1 MNKKFFVLL
10 ATCAIAAT
18 SLHFTGCAA
27 KAPKANLIPTTAP
40 AIAAPLEVESL
51 SKEAKNTEDV
61 KLNAVVQ
68 KNNEEAEN
76 KAPDL
81 PAESNPQAV
90 KTAAKSAAK
99 KTAKKTAKKASKKK
113 TTKKKAS
120 KKAVKTAKKTTND
133 TNVRKARVAKHRQVI
148 RENHGKRRDTLQRNK
163 IIRDGG
169 ALVDWH

>member
-1 MNKKFFVLL
+1 MNKKIFVLL

-27 KAPKANLIPTTAP
+27 NAPKADLIPTAETAIT
-40 AIAAPLEVESL
+40 ATFEVEPL
-51 SKEAKNTEDV
+51 SKENKDAEDI
-61 KLNAVVQ
+61 NPNSVVQ
-68 KNNEEAEN
+68 INTVEADN

-81 PAESNPQAV
+81 PAESNPQAG
-90 KTAAKSAAK
+90 KTAAKPAAK
-99 KTAKKTAKKASKKK
+99 KSAKKTAKKASKKK

-120 KKAVKTAKKTTND
+120 KKTVKTAKKTTNN
-133 TNVRKARVAKHRQVI
+133 TNDRKARDAKHRQVI
-148 RENHGKRRDTLQRNK
+148 RENHGKRRDTLHKDK

>member
-27 KAPKANLIPTTAP
+27 KTSKAELIPTVETAIT
-40 AIAAPLEVESL
+40 ATFEVEPL
-51 SKEAKNTEDV
+51 SKENKDAEDV
-61 KLNAVVQ
+61 KLDHVAQINT
-68 KNNEEAEN
+68 EETVN

-81 PAESNPQAV
+81 PAESNPQAG
-90 KTAAKSAAK
+90 KTAAKSA
-99 KTAKKTAKKASKKK
+99 AKKASKKK

-120 KKAVKTAKKTTND
+120 KKTVKTAKKTTND
-133 TNVRKARVAKHRQVI
+133 TNDRKARDAKHRQVI
-148 RENHGKRRDTLQRNK
+148 RENHGKRRDTLHRDK